1 MIEVFIDSLSEL
13 NYSWEMDEEITTLE
27 AKLTELVNAVGS
39 LRQENNEMKP
49 SVKKLQEEN
58 KILKAKINE
67 ATMKIENLLGQFPN

>member
-49 SVKKLQEEN
+49 SLEKLQEEN

-67 ATMKIENLLGQFPN
+67 AIMKIENLLGQFPN

>member
-13 NYSWEMDEEITTLE
+13 NYSWQMDEEITTLE

-49 SVKKLQEEN
+49 SLEKLQDEN

-67 ATMKIENLLGQFPN
+67 ATMKIENLLGQLPN

>member
-1 MIEVFIDSLSEL
+1 
-13 NYSWEMDEEITTLE
+13 MDEEITTLE

-49 SVKKLQEEN
+49 SVEKLQEEN

-67 ATMKIENLLGQFPN
+67 ATVKIENLLGQLPN

>member
-1 MIEVFIDSLSEL
+1 
-13 NYSWEMDEEITTLE
+13 MDEEITILE

-49 SVKKLQEEN
+49 SLEKLQEEN

-67 ATMKIENLLGQFPN
+67 ATMKIENLLGQLPN

>member
-13 NYSWEMDEEITTLE
+13 NYSWQMDEEITTLE

-49 SVKKLQEEN
+49 SVEKLQEEN
-58 KILKAKINE
+58 KILKTKINE
-67 ATMKIENLLGQFPN
+67 AAMKIENLLGQLPN

>member
-1 MIEVFIDSLSEL
+1 MIEVFIDRLSEL
-13 NYSWEMDEEITTLE
+13 NYSWQMDEEITTLE

-49 SVKKLQEEN
+49 SVEKLQEEN

>member
-13 NYSWEMDEEITTLE
+13 NYSWKMDEEITTLE

-49 SVKKLQEEN
+49 SLEKLQEEN

>member
-1 MIEVFIDSLSEL
+1 VIEVFIDSLSKL
-13 NYSWEMDEEITTLE
+13 NYSWQMDEEITTLE

-49 SVKKLQEEN
+49 SLEKLQEEN

>member
-1 MIEVFIDSLSEL
+1 
-13 NYSWEMDEEITTLE
+13 MDEEITTLE

-49 SVKKLQEEN
+49 SVEKLQEEN

-67 ATMKIENLLGQFPN
+67 ATMKIENLLGQLPN

>member
-1 MIEVFIDSLSEL
+1 
-13 NYSWEMDEEITTLE
+13 MDEEITTLE

-67 ATMKIENLLGQFPN
+67 ATMKIENLLGQLPN

>member
-1 MIEVFIDSLSEL
+1 VKEVFIDSLSEL

-49 SVKKLQEEN
+49 SVEKLQEEN

>member
-13 NYSWEMDEEITTLE
+13 NYSWQMDEEITTLE

-49 SVKKLQEEN
+49 SLEKLQEEN

>member
-1 MIEVFIDSLSEL
+1 MIEVFIDSLTEL

-49 SVKKLQEEN
+49 SVEKLQEEN

>member
-1 MIEVFIDSLSEL
+1 MKEVFIDSLSEL